1 MQLSIKH
8 EQPAMQRAR
17 GAIDLAFA
25 AGKLERFY
33 QSGSAKIFMPKTY
46 AATTEAV
53 LVNTAGGLADGDDFN
68 IKIST
73 DNGTHLTVSTQTAE
87 RVYRALGAQTA
98 NMRIDMELT
107 GNASL
112 HWLPQET
119 ILFDDARFSRQ
130 LNVEMDDEASFLA
143 SEMIVLGRTAMQ
155 ETVRKGSLRDQWRI
169 RRGDRLIHAEAL
181 RLDGDIGQ
189 KMKHMASAANS
200 ICLSTIIYISP
211 NAEDRAGAARTF
223 FKDYPATKTAVTA
236 WDGKLVI
243 RSLGDDTAQLKKT
256 LAQFI
261 EQFRKIANPR
271 VWNY

>member
-1 MQLSIKH
+1 
-8 EQPAMQRAR
+8 
-17 GAIDLAFA
+17 
-25 AGKLERFY
+25 
-33 QSGSAKIFMPKTY
+33 MPKTY

-98 NMRIDMELT
+98 NMRIDMQLA
-107 GNASL
+107 GNARL

-143 SEMIVLGRTAMQ
+143 SEMIVFGRTAMQ
-155 ETVRKGSLRDQWRI
+155 ETVRKGTLQDQWRV
-169 RRGDRLIHAEAL
+169 RRGGKLVHAEAL

-189 KMKHMASAANS
+189 KMSQMASAASS

-211 NAEDRAGAARTF
+211 DAEDRAGAARTF
-223 FKDYPATKTAVTA
+223 FQGYSATKTAVTA